1 MVPWVLEMNSRITTL
16 EACQILFRG
25 QSNVKVMAN
34 RLEISLE
41 EMQEVFGLY
50 CEHNLIDENVWQGD
64 VEPSWPYA

>member
-1 MVPWVLEMNSRITTL
+1 
-16 EACQILFRG
+16 
-25 QSNVKVMAN
+25 MAD